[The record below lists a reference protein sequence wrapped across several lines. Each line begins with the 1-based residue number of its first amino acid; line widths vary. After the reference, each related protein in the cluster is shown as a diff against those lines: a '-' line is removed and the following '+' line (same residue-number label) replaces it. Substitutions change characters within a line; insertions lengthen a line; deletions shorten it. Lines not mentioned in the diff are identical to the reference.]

1 MEAMIPAAITHLSK
15 SDKELARLIRKIGP
29 IEFKPAK
36 KRTPFAALTRAV
48 IGQQLSGAAATS
60 IFKRLTAVLPSGAT
74 VDHEE
79 VLRLSDDVLR
89 SVGLSWSKVATVK
102 DMARRAA
109 EGTLPSN
116 SQIVKMA
123 DEEII
128 EALTRIKGIGRWTVE
143 MFLIFTLGRPDVL
156 PVDDFTVRK
165 GFGILHGMKTT
176 PKPKEMLA
184 RAEVWRPHRTTATLY
199 LYRVVDAEF

>member
-1 MEAMIPAAITHLSK
+1 MISTAIAHLSK
-15 SDKELARLIRKIGP
+15 NDKKLARLIRKIGP
-29 IEFKPAK
+29 LDFKPAK

-60 IFKRLTAVLPSGAT
+60 IFKRLAGLLPSGAAIE
-74 VDHEE
+74 HEE
-79 VLRLSDDVLR
+79 VLQLSDDTLR
-89 SVGLSWSKVATVK
+89 VAGLSWSKVATVK

-109 EGTLPSN
+109 EGTLPSK
-116 SQIVKMA
+116 SQILKMA

-128 EALTRIKGIGRWTVE
+128 VALTQIKGIGRWTVE

-176 PKPKEMLA
+176 PKPKEMIAL
-184 RAEVWRPHRTTATLY
+184 AEVWRPHRTTATLY
-199 LYRVVDAEF
+199 LYRAVDLEF